1 MAKIPEAFGMAQ
13 YSWSVV
19 AEVNSGN
26 FIQLN
31 SNITHQ
37 VRMILTVQNPI
48 KMAVAAS
55 AASATNTSIQSY
67 IRASTS
73 GTDYEFCGTP
83 SSLWIRADG
92 ASTSQIY
99 AFGWT
104 LENADLA

>member
-1 MAKIPEAFGMAQ
+1 MAKIPEVFGMAQ
-13 YSWSVV
+13 YSWSIVT
-19 AEVNSGN
+19 EVNSGN

-37 VRMILTVQNPI
+37 VRMVLVVQNPI
-48 KMAVAAS
+48 KIAVAAS

-83 SSLWIRADG
+83 SSLWVRADG
-92 ASTSQIY
+92 ASTSQVY

>member
-19 AEVNSGN
+19 AEVNTGA

-48 KMAVAAS
+48 KIAVAAS
-55 AASATNTSIQSY
+55 AGSATNTSIQSY

-83 SSLWIRADG
+83 SSLWVRADG
-92 ASTSQIY
+92 AATSQIY

>member
-13 YSWSVV
+13 YSW
-19 AEVNSGN
+19 AFDAQANTGA

-31 SNITHQ
+31 ANITHQ
-37 VRMILTVQNPI
+37 VRMVLNVQNPI
-48 KMAVAAS
+48 RLAVAAS

>member
-1 MAKIPEAFGMAQ
+1 MAQ
-13 YSWSVV
+13 YSWSIV
-19 AEVNSGN
+19 ANAATGTNPTN
-26 FIQLN
+26 FVQVN

-48 KMAVAAS
+48 KIAVAES

-83 SSLWIRADG
+83 SSLWVRADG

-99 AFGWT
+99 AFGWI